1 MTSKLA
7 SRRNDLGEYKFNW
20 LCSMGSG
27 FIIASAKLQQSDQ
40 INYSLGMIINN
51 RENSAEKAKF
61 YSFQHFTTIEN

>member
-1 MTSKLA
+1 
-7 SRRNDLGEYKFNW
+7 
-20 LCSMGSG
+20 MGSG